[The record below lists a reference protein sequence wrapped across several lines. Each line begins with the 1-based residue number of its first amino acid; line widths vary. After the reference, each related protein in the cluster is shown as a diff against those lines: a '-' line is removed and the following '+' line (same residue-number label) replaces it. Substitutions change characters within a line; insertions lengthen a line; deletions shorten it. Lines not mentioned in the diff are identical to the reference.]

1 MSKLSI
7 FVTSE
12 LNVYQGVLSSELC
25 LTQVVK

>member
-7 FVTSE
+7 FIMSE
-12 LNVYQGVLSSELC
+12 LNVQQSVLSSELC